1 MFVCVLYI
9 QIYFGN
15 KENTIFL
22 FLFLNSFTEIPAVV
36 YELTNLEILNAKGN
50 LIALINVDGLM
61 KLKRLAVL
69 DLSDNN
75 ISYVPPE
82 LGNMTMLR

>member
-22 FLFLNSFTEIPAVV
+22 FLFLNSFAEIPAVV